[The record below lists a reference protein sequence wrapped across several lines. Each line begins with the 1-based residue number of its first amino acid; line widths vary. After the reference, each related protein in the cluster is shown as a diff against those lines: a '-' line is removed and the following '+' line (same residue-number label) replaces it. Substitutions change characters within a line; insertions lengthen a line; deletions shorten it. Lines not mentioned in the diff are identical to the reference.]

1 MIYLIIFIS
10 LAVACI
16 GLGIANV
23 VLKKYKKKKEQKG
36 EEA

>member
-10 LAVACI
+10 LAVGCI

-23 VLKKYKKKKEQKG
+23 ILTKHKKKKEQKG
-36 EEA
+36 EE